1 MGFFLECGSCA
12 FCPHT
17 GKFFTGKRGKLS
29 VTQTCSTWQTTE
41 KSRAQTHQGKTILF
55 SSISVNSIP
64 IFFFNNSYICVATK
78 SLFIMINF
86 FFLLWSALKMHSN
99 FFLLMILNGEIHFQN
114 FRTTFNQQISFLL
127 RMHIADNL

>member
-1 MGFFLECGSCA
+1 MGFFLECGSYA

-17 GKFFTGKRGKLS
+17 GKFFTGKRGKLN

-41 KSRAQTHQGKTILF
+41 ESRAQTQDQGKKILF
-55 SSISVNSIP
+55 SSISVNSIL

-86 FFLLWSALKMHSN
+86 FLLWSSLKMHSN
-99 FFLLMILNGEIHFQN
+99 FFLLIILNGEIHFQN